1 MNNGKKVVLLGVTG
15 GIAAYKSAY
24 VASGLKK
31 KNFDVHVLMTKNAA
45 EFIAPLTF
53 ETLTGNKVC
62 IDTFDRNFEFKTEH
76 ISLAKMADLVLIAPC
91 TANVAAKLA
100 CGIADDM
107 LTTTVLA
114 CTCPKLVAPAMNTA
128 MYENPVT
135 QDNLERLR
143 HYGYSIIEPAS
154 GLLACGDTGKGKM
167 PEPEELIARVW
178 HELAMEKDLAGKRL
192 LVTAGPT
199 EEAIDPVR
207 VITNHSSGKMGF
219 AIAKVAAARGADVT
233 LVTGPTALAPLPFV
247 HMVPIVSAAD
257 MFREV
262 TSRAPEMDIIIK
274 AAAVADYR
282 PAHVAEEKIK
292 KKDGHTPSIE
302 LERTED
308 ILKYLGEHRRDD
320 QFLCGFSMETENMLE
335 NSRKKLAKKKVDMI
349 AANSLRQ
356 EGAGFAGDTNILTLI
371 TADGETELPLLS
383 KEETACRLL
392 DAIVA
397 RMNKK

>member
-167 PEPEELIARVW
+167 PSL
-178 HELAMEKDLAGKRL
+178 G
-192 LVTAGPT
+192 GSSS
-199 EEAIDPVR
+199 PV
-207 VITNHSSGKMGF
+207 SGMNWPWN
-219 AIAKVAAARGADVT
+219 RT
-233 LVTGPTALAPLPFV
+233 LQE
-247 HMVPIVSAAD
+247 SA
-257 MFREV
+257 
-262 TSRAPEMDIIIK
+262 
-274 AAAVADYR
+274 
-282 PAHVAEEKIK
+282 
-292 KKDGHTPSIE
+292 
-302 LERTED
+302 
-308 ILKYLGEHRRDD
+308 
-320 QFLCGFSMETENMLE
+320 CW
-335 NSRKKLAKKKVDMI
+335 
-349 AANSLRQ
+349 
-356 EGAGFAGDTNILTLI
+356 
-371 TADGETELPLLS
+371 
-383 KEETACRLL
+383 
-392 DAIVA
+392 
-397 RMNKK
+397 

>member
-1 MNNGKKVVLLGVTG
+1 MNNGKKVVLLGITG

-24 VASGLKK
+24 IASGLKK
-31 KNFDVHVLMTKNAA
+31 KNYEVHVLMTRNAA

-62 IDTFDRNFEFKTEH
+62 MDTFDRNFEFKTEH

-100 CGIADDM
+100 HGIADDM

-114 CTCPKLVAPAMNTA
+114 CTCRKMISPAMNTA

-135 QDNLERLR
+135 QDNLALLR
-143 HYGYSIIEPAS
+143 RYGYTVIDPAE
-154 GLLACGDTGKGKM
+154 GWLACGDVGPGKM
-167 PEPEELIARVW
+167 PEPADLIACVDQ
-178 HELAMEKDLAGKRL
+178 ELAYEKDLAGRHV

-207 VITNHSSGKMGF
+207 CITNHSSGKMGY
-219 AIAKVAAARGADVT
+219 AIAKVAAARGASVT
-233 LVTGPTALAPLPFV
+233 LVSGPTALAPLPFV
-247 HMVPIVSAAD
+247 EMVPVTSAAD

-262 TSRAPEMDIIIK
+262 TSRADAQDIIIK

-282 PAHVAEEKIK
+282 PAHVADEKIK
-292 KKDGHTPSIE
+292 KKDGEAPVIE
-302 LERTED
+302 LERTDD
-308 ILKYLGEHRRDD
+308 ILKYLGAHKKEG

-335 NSRKKLAKKKVDMI
+335 NSRRKLTSKNVDMI
-349 AANSLRQ
+349 AANNLRQ
-356 EGAGFAGDTNILTLI
+356 AGAGFAGDTNVVTLI
-371 TADGETELPLLS
+371 TADSELELPLLS
-383 KEETACRLL
+383 KEDTAARLL
-392 DAIVA
+392 DVIIE
-397 RMNKK
+397 RMR